1 MRIILFWKEN
11 CAKCPEAKKLLSQL
25 KIEEYE
31 SFDVDTEDGLT
42 EASYYNVLSTP
53 SILILDN
60 DDEEIA
66 GWRGI
71 VPSIVE
77 ILDALK

>member
-1 MRIILFWKEN
+1 VRIILFWKEN